1 MQRVLRRF
9 RIPAL
14 VGIAV
19 IVAALVLGCR
29 EDAPTFASAVVEPP
43 SRMPEVNLVAG
54 DGQPFRL
61 SDQQG
66 KVVVVYVG
74 YTFCPDLCPLAMS
87 TLANAYDRLPAEV
100 RDGVQ
105 VVMITADPARD
116 TPEVMGKY
124 VNYFDP
130 AFTGVSGDPATVLE
144 TLASWGIHPERS
156 ATGTNGSYFVSHP
169 TRMYVFNRD
178 GLLRLQI
185 AHDLEPESVASD
197 LELVWREGND

>member
-1 MQRVLRRF
+1 MQRVLRRV

-19 IVAALVLGCR
+19 IVVALLFGCR
-29 EDAPTFASAVVEPP
+29 EEAPTFASPVMEPP
-43 SRMPEVNLVAG
+43 ARMPEINLVAG

-61 SDQQG
+61 SDQEG

-87 TLANAYDRLPAEV
+87 NLANAYDRMTPEV
-100 RDGVQ
+100 RDGVE

-116 TPEVMGKY
+116 TPEVMAKY

-144 TLASWGIHPERS
+144 ALATWGIHPERS
-156 ATGTNGSYFVSHP
+156 ETSASGAYFVSHP

-185 AHDLEPESVASD
+185 AHDLEPALIASD
-197 LELVWREGND
+197 LELVWREGNN